1 MLRTHRQGWVVLLA
15 VTMVCAATTAHAGTL
30 RAVVAGVRGLVQV
43 RQADDQPWQPAVTG
57 MKLDQGAEF
66 RTGPRSAVQV
76 TIEPG
81 QTITLDRLGVM
92 KLIQAVSD
100 DEGKVVTDLGMK
112 YGRTRYDIHSSGLSH
127 ESTIHSPSAT
137 LAVRGTRVGLED
149 GPLFGFHAWST
160 QNVGQVRDRLQRRQM
175 TIGADSQV
183 TEDDVSAADFL
194 ERRAAIDNQDSR
206 SRSAEERRLHVRRP
220 DGTHDRHDDQFDHRR
235 PPSHDAGTNLGIQ
248 PHPFQE
254 VDGLLSILL
263 GWNNTPGSAVNTEG
277 NIFDLD
283 LFLIFPDHPDL
294 ALNQEGGTPAIMQA
308 LPGVNVVSAPFQ
320 AVSNGTSNGGDGFQF
335 EQYLASPTFIAGGMR
350 VGVHV
355 KDSVVGPGNSTNN
368 TLVSYV
374 VMIEKQV
381 AGGGVVQMTP
391 PIVAN
396 IDGSINPVRVHGVNV
411 PADGAAPTSG
421 SQGVQVDPPA
431 VPPVGAP

>member
-1 MLRTHRQGWVVLLA
+1 MSRFNIPGWMAVLVVTLVGTA
-15 VTMVCAATTAHAGTL
+15 TAAHGSTL
-30 RAVVAGVRGLVQV
+30 QAVVAGVHGLVQV
-43 RQADDQPWQPAVTG
+43 RQAEDQPWQAAVTG

-76 TIEPG
+76 AIEPG

-100 DEGKVVTDLGMK
+100 EDGKVVTDLGMK
-112 YGRTRYDIHSSGLSH
+112 YGRTRYDIRSAGLSH

-160 QNVGQVRDRLQRRQM
+160 QNVGQVSDRLQRRQM

-194 ERRAAIDNQDSR
+194 ERHAAIDNQDSR

-220 DGTHDRHDDQFDHRR
+220 DGLHDRHGDRLDERR
-235 PPSHDAGTNLGIQ
+235 PPRHDAGTNLGVPPQ
-248 PHPFQE
+248 SFHE
-254 VDGLLSILL
+254 VDGMLSILL
-263 GWNNTPGSAVNTEG
+263 GWNNTPGSMINTEG

-283 LFLIFPDHPDL
+283 LFLIFPDHPDI
-294 ALNQEGGTPAIMQA
+294 ALNQVGGTSAIMQA
-308 LPGVNVVSAPFQ
+308 LPGVTVVSAPFD
-320 AVSNGTSNGGDGFQF
+320 AVSNGTTNGGDGFQF
-335 EQYLASPTFIAGGMR
+335 EQYTASPTFIAGGMR
-350 VGVHV
+350 VGVYV
-355 KDSVVGPGNSTNN
+355 KDSVVGPGNIANN

-374 VMIEKQV
+374 VTIEKQLV
-381 AGGGVVQMTP
+381 GGGVVQMSP

-421 SQGVQVDPPA
+421 SQGIQVDPPA